1 MTILY
6 TGNLFLLLRC
16 YTIWP
21 QTIWMFLSLYIKSAL
36 GQQDKVQVTY
46 FLYQELVQNIIKD
59 LLRYLQLLCGIIYQ
73 SLLEI
78 VETCLLL
85 RQLI

>member
-1 MTILY
+1 
-6 TGNLFLLLRC
+6 
-16 YTIWP
+16 
-21 QTIWMFLSLYIKSAL
+21 MFLSLYIKSAL

-46 FLYQELVQNIIKD
+46 FLYQELAQNITKD

-78 VETCLLL
+78 VEICLLL